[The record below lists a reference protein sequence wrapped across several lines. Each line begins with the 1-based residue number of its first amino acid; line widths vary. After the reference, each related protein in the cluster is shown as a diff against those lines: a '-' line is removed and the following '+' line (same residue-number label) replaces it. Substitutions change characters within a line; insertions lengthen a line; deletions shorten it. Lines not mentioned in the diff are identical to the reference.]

1 MIDTNTSAQIST
13 VLKLLTQIEIAVESD
28 LKRQGLQV
36 NADIVRRR
44 SADAVALYVARF
56 KT

>member
-1 MIDTNTSAQIST
+1 MDAVTATQISS
-13 VLKLLTQIEIAVESD
+13 VLKLLNQIEDAVEND

-36 NADIVRRR
+36 NGDIVRRR